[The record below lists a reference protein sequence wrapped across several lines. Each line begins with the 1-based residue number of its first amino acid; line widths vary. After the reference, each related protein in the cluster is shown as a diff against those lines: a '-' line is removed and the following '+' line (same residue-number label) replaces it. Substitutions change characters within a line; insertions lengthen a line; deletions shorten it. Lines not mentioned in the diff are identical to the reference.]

1 LEVESWGLILEIE
14 EWVMGQKGHCFVEP
28 EVPPSD
34 VETTSSPSVLHG
46 SPSGT
51 KVPQVVKVKRK
62 SAEDEDAE
70 GQQSV
75 DAADHKEC
83 AHQELAIHHQFQ
95 GYQLGPGEFEDEHFE
110 SHHSQAE
117 VLL

>member
-1 LEVESWGLILEIE
+1 LEVESWGLILEIG
-14 EWVMGQKGHCFVEP
+14 EWVMGQKGHGFVEP

-34 VETTSSPSVLHG
+34 VETTSPSVLYG

-51 KVPQVVKVKRK
+51 KVPQVVKVERK
-62 SAEDEDAE
+62 SEDEDAE
-70 GQQSV
+70 GQHSV
-75 DAADHKEC
+75 DAADHEEG

-95 GYQLGPGEFEDEHFE
+95 GYQLGQGEFEDEHFE

>member
-1 LEVESWGLILEIE
+1 MILEIG
-14 EWVMGQKGHCFVEP
+14 EWVMGQKGYHFVEP
-28 EVPPSD
+28 EVPPSA

-51 KVPQVVKVKRK
+51 KVPQVLKVERK
-62 SAEDEDAE
+62 SEDEGAE
-70 GQQSV
+70 GRQSA
-75 DAADHKEC
+75 DAADHEEG

-110 SHHSQAE
+110 SHHSQVEA
-117 VLL
+117 L